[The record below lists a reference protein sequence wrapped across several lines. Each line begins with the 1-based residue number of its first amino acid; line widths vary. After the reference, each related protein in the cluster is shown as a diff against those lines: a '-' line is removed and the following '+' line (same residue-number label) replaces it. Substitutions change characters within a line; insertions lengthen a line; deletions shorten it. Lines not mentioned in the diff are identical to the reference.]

1 METLHEVSMIYPLD
15 TSCLFWFK
23 MAFPGGWSC
32 ALLTKEFHVKLCIHG
47 GRHVGAPI
55 LRNVIGKTRTDCQ
68 MMLALQTK
76 TNNCCEHIVQAVCWG
91 LFGRISCSWSPIKT
105 PDYWLVRQINECGLL
120 HTKTKHT
127 YVRANS
133 KCRDSSPI
141 WITNKLLLKLKSRA
155 DKLLLWLSLH
165 LIISSQSVD
174 HLCCTVSSHLLQA
187 LPGKTEGCFWW

>member
-1 METLHEVSMIYPLD
+1 MY
-15 TSCLFWFK
+15 
-23 MAFPGGWSC
+23 
-32 ALLTKEFHVKLCIHG
+32 G

-68 MMLALQTK
+68 MMMAIQTE
-76 TNNCCEHIVQAVCWG
+76 TNNCCEHIVKAVCWG
-91 LFGRISCSWSPIKT
+91 LLTRISYSWSPIKT
-105 PDYWLVRQINECGLL
+105 PDYWLVRQINQCGLL

-127 YVRANS
+127 YVLCKANS

-141 WITNKLLLKLKSRA
+141 WITRKLLLKLKSRA
-155 DKLLLWLSLH
+155 DKPLLRLSLH

-187 LPGKTEGCFWW
+187 LPGKTEGSFWW